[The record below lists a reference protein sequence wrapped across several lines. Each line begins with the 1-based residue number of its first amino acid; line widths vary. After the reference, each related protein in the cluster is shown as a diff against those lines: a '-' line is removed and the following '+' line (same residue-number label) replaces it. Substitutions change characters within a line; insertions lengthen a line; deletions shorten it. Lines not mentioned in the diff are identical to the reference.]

1 MQIDECALW
10 CNVNYSQLVELLKQC
25 SVSHTN
31 TFDYHW
37 SVCLLDY
44 KLPRNRVIVI
54 CATDNFELRFSLQL
68 LYCFCCYLCW
78 WCFAC
83 FQTLNESNH
92 ISISSN
98 PFHLEFINQL
108 IAMKNWLIRL
118 VYSESFECDLRFWFH
133 CSMRWICISAENY
146 SRCRLVVDYFGAKTN
161 RMFDVIV
168 ESL

>member
-1 MQIDECALW
+1 MRIVMQC
-10 CNVNYSQLVELLKQC
+10 QLQPISWASETMFCIAYEHILIIIEA
-25 SVSHTN
+25 
-31 TFDYHW
+31 F
-37 SVCLLDY
+37 VCLII
-44 KLPRNRVIVI
+44 NCHVIVSSSYAQQTTLNFVFHYNFCILLVVI
-54 CATDNFELRFSLQL
+54 C
-68 LYCFCCYLCW
+68 

-146 SRCRLVVDYFGAKTN
+146 NRWWLVVDYFGAKTN